1 MLRLAN
7 ERHNI
12 IGNATARLWLLK
24 NTITNEGRA
33 IRRFNELPLLKNE
46 HPALALSW
54 TLYHALDEQSLLFNL
69 DTEDLKAASVS
80 LVVVVSGYDVVAA
93 QTIHARKSYDHTD
106 IRFGQR
112 YADILENLADG
123 RIRIDYGKFHET
135 LDE

>member
-1 MLRLAN
+1 MCL
-7 ERHNI
+7 
-12 IGNATARLWLLK
+12 
-24 NTITNEGRA
+24 TNRVV
-33 IRRFNELPLLKNE
+33 
-46 HPALALSW
+46 
-54 TLYHALDEQSLLFNL
+54 LFDL

-112 YADILENLADG
+112 YADILENLEDG
-123 RIRIDYGKFHET
+123 RIQIDYGKFHDT